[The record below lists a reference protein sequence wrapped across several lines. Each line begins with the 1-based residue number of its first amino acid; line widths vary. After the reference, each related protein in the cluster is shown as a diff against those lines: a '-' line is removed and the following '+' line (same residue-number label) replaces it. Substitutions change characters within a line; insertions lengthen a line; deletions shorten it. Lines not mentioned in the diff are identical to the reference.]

1 MIEPTQQHHERETS
15 IVTPEHVLLRFQ
27 TAGMGS
33 RAAAMMI
40 DFAIL
45 FLVNLTVFIVFG
57 LVIFGKDSEFFLET
71 ENMALAIVI
80 LVVFVLNFGYF
91 LLQEAFWSGQTI
103 GKRLMG
109 LRVMRDNG
117 QPITFLGATIR
128 NVFRIVD
135 GLPMGYFLGALI
147 SFFHPQDK
155 RLGDLVAGTIVVVE
169 SGRTARPSRKKATQ
183 PPLQKHDYPQVLEL
197 DEHQKQL
204 ITREDWQLLSSFI
217 ERMSSLSPDKR
228 KELGTQVASLLAK
241 KLGVQDEPLVM
252 NDPIVF
258 LQFLHRILQKEWK
271 LGSS

>member
-1 MIEPTQQHHERETS
+1 MEPTQQHHERETS

-40 DFAIL
+40 DSVIL

-57 LVIFGKDSEFFLET
+57 LAVFGKDSEFFLET
-71 ENMALAIVI
+71 ENMAMAIVI
-80 LVVFVLNFGYF
+80 LIVFVLNFGYF

-117 QPITFLGATIR
+117 QPITFLGAAIR
-128 NVFRIVD
+128 NIFRIVD
-135 GLPMGYFLGALI
+135 GLPMGYFLGAVI

-155 RLGDLVAGTIVVVE
+155 RLGDLVAGTIVVAE
-169 SGRTARPSRKKATQ
+169 SGRTARPSRKKVTQ
-183 PPLQKHDYPQVLEL
+183 LSLQMHEHQQVLEL
-197 DEHQKQL
+197 DERQKQL
-204 ITREDWQLLSSFI
+204 ITREDWQLLTSFI
-217 ERMSSLSPDKR
+217 GRLSSLSPDKK
-228 KELGTQVASLLAK
+228 KELGTQLAILLAK
-241 KLGVQDEPLVM
+241 KLGIHDEPLVK
-252 NDPIVF
+252 NDPIAF
-258 LQFLHRILQKEWK
+258 LQLMHGILQKEWK

>member
-1 MIEPTQQHHERETS
+1 MEQTQQHQERETS

-40 DFAIL
+40 DSVIL
-45 FLVNLTVFIVFG
+45 FMVNLTVFIVFG
-57 LVIFGKDSEFFLET
+57 LVIFGKDSESFLDT

-80 LVVFVLNFGYF
+80 LFVFVLNLGYF

-117 QPITFLGATIR
+117 QPITFLGAAIR
-128 NVFRIVD
+128 NLFRMMD
-135 GLPMGYFLGALI
+135 GLPMGYFLGAVI

-155 RLGDLVAGTIVVVE
+155 RLGDLVAGTIVVME
-169 SGRTARPSRKKATQ
+169 SRRTARHFRKKTTQ
-183 PPLQKHDYPQVLEL
+183 QSPHIHDHSQVLQL
-197 DEHQKQL
+197 DERQKQL

-217 ERMSSLSPDKR
+217 ERLSSLSPDKR
-228 KELGTQVASLLAK
+228 NALGTQLASLLAK
-241 KLGVQDEPLVM
+241 KLGVHDEPLVG
-252 NDPIVF
+252 NDPIAF
-258 LQFLHRILQKEWK
+258 LQLLHGILQKEWK